1 MSGADLAGIGK
12 RVRELSVRRHLE
24 SDPEGGASGFMIRQE
39 DVDAASEGALVSLGM
54 EAWR

>member
-24 SDPEGGASGFMIRQE
+24 SDPEGKASGFMIRQE
-39 DVDAASEGALVSLGM
+39 DVDAASEGTLVNMGM
-54 EAWR
+54 EAWT